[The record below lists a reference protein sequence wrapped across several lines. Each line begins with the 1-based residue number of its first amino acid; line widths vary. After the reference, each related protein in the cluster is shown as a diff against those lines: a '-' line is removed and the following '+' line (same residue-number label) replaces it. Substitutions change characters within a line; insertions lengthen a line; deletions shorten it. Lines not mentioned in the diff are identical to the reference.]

1 MAVRLSPARSSA
13 VADQSHA
20 EKIPLNQLPLAAG
33 GTNGPLMNAGER
45 TPPSQFENFPCAT
58 AFALSQASAL

>member
-1 MAVRLSPARSSA
+1 MAQKARFLT
-13 VADQSHA
+13 QSHA